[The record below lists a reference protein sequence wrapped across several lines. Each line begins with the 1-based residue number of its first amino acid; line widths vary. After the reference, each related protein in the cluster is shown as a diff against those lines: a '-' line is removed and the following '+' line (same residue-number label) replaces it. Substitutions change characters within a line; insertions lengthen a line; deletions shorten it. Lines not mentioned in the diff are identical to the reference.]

1 MINFVQDLKEKKERK
16 KIESICKTQ
25 TKEILEK
32 KNLEIQWENIKAS
45 FASRIQEMEGRI
57 SGIEYFIERMDTLI
71 KENAKCKSS

>member
-32 KNLEIQWENIKAS
+32 KNLEIQ
-45 FASRIQEMEGRI
+45 
-57 SGIEYFIERMDTLI
+57 
-71 KENAKCKSS
+71 